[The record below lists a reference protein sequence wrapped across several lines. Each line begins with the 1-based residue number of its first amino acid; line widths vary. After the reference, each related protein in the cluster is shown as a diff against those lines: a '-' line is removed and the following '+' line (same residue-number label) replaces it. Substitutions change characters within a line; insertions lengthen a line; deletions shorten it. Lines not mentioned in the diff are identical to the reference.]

1 MVKILQ
7 ELRNTLRLAIPM
19 IIGQLAIHSLH
30 IIDTAMIGR
39 VGVTEVAAA
48 AFASSLFGMPL
59 LFGFGL
65 ATALT
70 ILVAQAYGAEDLS
83 GARGILRH
91 GIILGFV
98 YGVLAF
104 GLFCLTQNLWI
115 HWLGQPRAVVEAAG
129 PYFTVL
135 MGSLPVVVVFQ
146 SLKNYCEAQ
155 DRPWLPLV
163 FLILAVFLNIFLN
176 WLLIF
181 GNWGFP
187 ALGLVGAGWAT
198 LIARIL
204 VSIGFWF
211 YLVTQTPLLRGQTLF
226 RLNALDWRVVRE
238 YLAVGIPIGLQI
250 SFEVFIFNFAAIM
263 MGWIGTVTLAA
274 HHIALNLA
282 ALSFMLPLGLSFAV
296 GIRVSQAAGG
306 KRWDQLRLSGVSNF
320 ALAGLFMAFMAILF
334 LVFRNFLPT
343 LFLGADVENSDAVVL
358 LAAKFLIVAS
368 IFQIGDGIQVV
379 AIGALRG
386 LKDVRVPTALVF
398 FAFWI
403 ICIPLGI
410 FLAFQV
416 DSESQFLGISW
427 TFLGGRTWGM
437 GWGGIGI
444 WIGMAV
450 GLCLNA
456 VILTLRFIWITRPG
470 NLEARASP
478 I

>member
-1 MVKILQ
+1 MHKILQ
-7 ELRNTLRLAIPM
+7 ELRSTLRLAIPM

-48 AFASSLFGMPL
+48 AFAGSIFGMPL

-83 GARGILRH
+83 QARGILRH
-91 GIILGFV
+91 GIFLGIV
-98 YGVLAF
+98 YGFLAF
-104 GLFCLTQNLWI
+104 GLFGLTQPLWI
-115 HWLGQPRAVVEAAG
+115 DLLGQPEAVVREAG
-129 PYFTVL
+129 PYLTLL
-135 MGSLPVVVVFQ
+135 MGSLPVIVVFQ

-155 DRPWLPLV
+155 DRPWLPLF
-163 FLILAVFLNIFLN
+163 FLILAVFLNVFLN

-204 VSIGFWF
+204 VSLGFWI
-211 YLVTQTPLLRGQTLF
+211 YLVTRTPLLRGQTLF
-226 RLNALDWRVVRE
+226 RLNSLDWRIIRE
-238 YLAVGIPIGLQI
+238 YLAVGLPIGLQI

-306 KRWDQLRLSGVSNF
+306 KRWDQLRRSGLSNF
-320 ALAGLFMAFMAILF
+320 GLAGFAMALMAIFF
-334 LVFRNFLPT
+334 LLSRHFLPT
-343 LFLGADVENSDAVVL
+343 LFLGSDVENYEAVVT
-358 LAAKFLIVAS
+358 LAAQFLIVAS
-368 IFQIGDGIQVV
+368 IFQIGDGVQVV

-398 FAFWI
+398 FAFWV

-416 DSESQFLGISW
+416 DASSRVLGISW
-427 TFLGGRTWGM
+427 EFLGDHRMGM

-470 NLEARASP
+470 RLQSVVR
-478 I
+478 